1 MRHQLKSSLAL
12 VPDTRFGVC
21 EILSLIGSGGTRE
34 VYRVRGGRLFRNV
47 VIKVLSSEIV
57 DNLDRLARFEHER
70 QLLASLNDPNIAPIH
85 GAADSGERRSQN
97 ASPIIS
103 AA

>member
-34 VYRVRGGRLFRNV
+34 VYRVRGGLLFRNV

-85 GAADSGERRSQN
+85 GAADSGELRSQN